1 MILAFLRPFPFAR
14 PPRVGFRSQSSF
26 IIREPPSS
34 APRIVPTPL
43 IFVSATSWDKT
54 SSRQGFSV
62 LAQMYAEKGYTCL
75 DTDLSL
81 PVGVDKISALDMMQ
95 HFESELSTIVK
106 TSSNPFPPILFARN
120 ATCLIT
126 QTYISS
132 HPASGLV
139 LISPPSSNHAH
150 GLPEFNYEPQ
160 FPIVVVD
167 TPRGME
173 RLQAENRLVKENRV
187 HRIVVDDVEGQEAFV
202 RMEEWM
208 DEIGI

>member
-14 PPRVGFRSQSSF
+14 PPRVRFRSQSSF

-43 IFVSATSWDKT
+43 IFVSATSWDQT

-75 DTDLSL
+75 DTDLSI
-81 PVGVDKISALDMMQ
+81 PTDKISALDMMQ

-120 ATCLIT
+120 TTCLIT

-150 GLPEFNYEPQ
+150 GLPEFNYEAQ

-167 TPRGME
+167 TPGGME